1 MDPGDDHDVDDV
13 AQGQGQAGDDGG
25 KEDLADGDLS
35 VGAHGHQHDGGR
47 DQNTQRTAGAHHAA
61 GQRGLVAAAQQDG
74 QGQHAHGDHG
84 SADDT
89 GGGGEHGGDQDD
101 CQTQAA
107 LDGSEQVADGFKQA
121 VCHLRVG
128 QEVCH
133 QDEHGDSDH
142 GVALHLIVD
151 FRHSDRN
158 AGVAHGDSTDQNAGA
173 AQHEGQLLTQHQTHD
188 HQAEQQAD
196 QNDFNIAV
204 SGQGDHQ
211 ISQYLNHSW
220 ASFPSAGI
228 AFLPLTVSTAA
239 ITSFKISETDC
250 THSKTMPRKKQNFT
264 GQVGAAH
271 TEYVCSWVT

>member
-1 MDPGDDHDVDDV
+1 M
-13 AQGQGQAGDDGG
+13 
-25 KEDLADGDLS
+25 
-35 VGAHGHQHDGGR
+35 
-47 DQNTQRTAGAHHAA
+47 
-61 GQRGLVAAAQQDG
+61 
-74 QGQHAHGDHG
+74 
-84 SADDT
+84 
-89 GGGGEHGGDQDD
+89 
-101 CQTQAA
+101 
-107 LDGSEQVADGFKQA
+107 
-121 VCHLRVG
+121 G

-173 AQHEGQLLTQHQTHD
+173 AQHEGQLLTQHQTHSGQDMDYFDQEKNEHYD